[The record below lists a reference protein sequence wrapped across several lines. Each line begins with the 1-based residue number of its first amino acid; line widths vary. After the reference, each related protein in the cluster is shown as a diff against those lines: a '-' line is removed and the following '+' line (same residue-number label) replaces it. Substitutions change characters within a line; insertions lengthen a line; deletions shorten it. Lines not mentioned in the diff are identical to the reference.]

1 MRRFISEICIG
12 FEAAFSPSASIP
24 PRVCKCHGGADDDG
38 CVLSCCRQSR
48 DAAVLRPKERRLS
61 IAPVS
66 VKSCLSARLWCTEPL
81 QLALP
86 LSMRQNSKLYKY
98 ISLFKGL
105 KIALLSAGSL
115 CGSLFRR
122 FWLLQMEGSG
132 VSQITSNRVLAL
144 LAVSGQEPWGNAVV
158 IRCII

>member
-1 MRRFISEICIG
+1 MRRLISEICSG

-24 PRVCKCHGGADDDG
+24 LRLCKCHDGTDDDG

-61 IAPVS
+61 IAPIS

-105 KIALLSAGSL
+105 KIALLSTGYL
-115 CGSLFRR
+115 CGSPFWR
-122 FWLLQMEGSG
+122 FCLLQVDIIGKATSLRLHQI
-132 VSQITSNRVLAL
+132 VSWAYWLSQDKSHGEML
-144 LAVSGQEPWGNAVV
+144 W
-158 IRCII
+158 